1 MLWEDPDQLLLMKL
15 GREEYCQRMLTSL
28 IIGGPYPKWNSK
40 NIPSENGFKFFNSL
54 QHLAF
59 GSDIEKPIE
68 FIDEFDLPGK
78 SFDEKGGAPDYAV
91 FWDNHLWIIELKTE
105 SSSHRN
111 DQLPLYLELAN
122 NHYPKLDLQML
133 YITPSMVRIESAGT
147 DDHSFSHLFWSEVSP
162 LINRIWSISDKN
174 QEQLLESALRREL
187 QLLNSPTKVF
197 RDNAEI
203 IRNALNLSLQVQ
215 ETGKQMA
222 IEINAGGLDE
232 IIELRIRIRDA
243 LKRFEGAS
251 GVKPWIW
258 YEKSSGGKPMT
269 ELGRQVGCELR
280 LSRSR

>member
-40 NIPSENGFKFFNSL
+40 NIPSENGIKFL
-54 QHLAF
+54 KGLHHLAF

-78 SFDEKGGAPDYAV
+78 SLNERGGAPDYAV

-111 DQLPLYLELAN
+111 GQLPQYLELAKHHFSN
-122 NHYPKLDLQML
+122 LNLQML
-133 YITPSMVRIESAGT
+133 YITPSMVRIESAGP
-147 DDHSFSHLFWSEVSP
+147 DNHSFSHLFWSVSP
-162 LINRIWSISDKN
+162 LINRIWSVCDKN
-174 QEQLLESALRREL
+174 PERLLESALQREL
-187 QLLNSPTKVF
+187 LQLNSPLKVF
-197 RDNAEI
+197 RDNAEV
-203 IRNALNLSLQVQ
+203 IRHALNLSLQVQ

-222 IEINAGGLDE
+222 VELKAGGLDE

-243 LKRFEGAS
+243 LKRSEGANN
-251 GVKPWIW
+251 VKPWIW
-258 YEKSSGGKPMT
+258 FEKSSGGKPIT
-269 ELGRQVGCELR
+269 ELGKQVGCELR
-280 LSRSR
+280 LSRYRY